1 MSTANEARLI
11 RFRYIVI
18 FMANLRRLPKRRSFR
33 LRRSKCTSTRWQE
46 RHYIMFE
53 HIRSQF
59 ITTFG
64 DDNDLQIIMAPGR
77 VNLIGEYTDFNEGFV
92 FPMTVDRGVY
102 MGIRAR
108 DDQRVRV
115 KSSRFGEL
123 IDYRLDDF
131 EKPEPGHWSCYVLG
145 VIEELR
151 LLGLVPNGFDAV
163 IDGNLNLGAGLS
175 SSAALETATALALQS
190 LFGFEMSRVDVATL
204 CQRVEHRYANVM
216 CGIMDQFAS
225 GLGRSNHAL
234 LLDCRTLSHV
244 NIPTNLDKYRIVIIS
259 SEVKRELASSAYNGR
274 RAQCEEGVALFRQ
287 FDPTIA
293 SLRDVTPD
301 LLDAYGSQLSEVVS
315 RRCRH
320 VITENARV
328 LDASA
333 ALAAGE
339 LPQVGG
345 LMTASHNS
353 LRDDFDVSCDEL
365 DYLVDI
371 ANGIEGVLG
380 SRMTGAGFGGCT
392 VTLIHMDAIETLRA
406 NLASYTDRFG
416 LNPEMFVLQGNLEA
430 GSVSIS

>member
-1 MSTANEARLI
+1 
-11 RFRYIVI
+11 
-18 FMANLRRLPKRRSFR
+18 
-33 LRRSKCTSTRWQE
+33 
-46 RHYIMFE
+46 MFE

-59 ITTFG
+59 TATFG
-64 DDNDLQIIMAPGR
+64 DDNELQVIMAPGR

-102 MGIRAR
+102 VGIRAR
-108 DDQRVRV
+108 ADQRVRV
-115 KSSRFGEL
+115 ASSRFGEL
-123 IDYRLDDF
+123 IDYHLDDF
-131 EKPEPGHWSCYVLG
+131 EKPVPGHWSCYVLG

-151 LLGLVPNGFDAV
+151 LLGLVPHGFDAV

-225 GLGRSNHAL
+225 GLGRSGHAL

-244 NIPTNLDKYRIVIIS
+244 NIPANLDEHRIVIIS
-259 SEVKRELASSAYNGR
+259 SEVKRELASSAYNER
-274 RAQCEEGVALFRQ
+274 RAECEEGVKLFRQ
-287 FDPTIA
+287 YDPTIA

-301 LLDAYGSQLSEVVS
+301 LFDAYGDQLSDVVF

-333 ALAAGE
+333 ALSAGE
-339 LPQVGG
+339 LPHFGR
-345 LMTASHNS
+345 LMTASHKS
-353 LRDDFDVSCDEL
+353 LRDDFEVSCDEL
-365 DYLVDI
+365 NCLVDI
-371 ANGIEGVLG
+371 ANETEGVLG

-392 VTLIHMDAIETLRA
+392 VTLIHTDAIETLRA
-406 NLASYTDRFG
+406 NLLPYTNRFG

-430 GSVSIS
+430 GPVSSS

>member
-1 MSTANEARLI
+1 
-11 RFRYIVI
+11 
-18 FMANLRRLPKRRSFR
+18 
-33 LRRSKCTSTRWQE
+33 
-46 RHYIMFE
+46 MFE
-53 HIRSQF
+53 QIRSQF
-59 ITTFG
+59 TAMFG
-64 DDNDLQIIMAPGR
+64 DDNDLQVVMAPGR

-102 MGIRAR
+102 VGIRAR
-108 DDQRVRV
+108 DDQWVRV
-115 KSSRFGEL
+115 KSVRFGEL
-123 IDYRLDDF
+123 INYRLDDV
-131 EKPEPGHWSCYVLG
+131 EKPQPGHWSCYVLG

-151 LLGLVPNGFDAV
+151 LLGLVPRGFDAV

-190 LFGFEMSRVDVATL
+190 LFGFDMSRVDIATL

-244 NIPTNLDKYRIVIIS
+244 NIPAHLDKHRIVIIS
-259 SEVKRELASSAYNGR
+259 SEVKRELASSAYNER
-274 RAQCEEGVALFRQ
+274 RAQCEEGIALFRQ
-287 FDPTIA
+287 YDPTIA

-301 LLDAYGSQLSEVVS
+301 LFDAYGDQLSEVVF

-339 LPQVGG
+339 LVQFGR
-345 LMTASHNS
+345 LMMASHNS
-353 LRDDFDVSCDEL
+353 LRDDFEVSCDEL

-371 ANGIEGVLG
+371 ANGTEGALG

-392 VTLIHMDAIETLRA
+392 VTLIQMDAIETLRA
-406 NLASYTDRFG
+406 NLLPYTDRFG

-430 GSVSIS
+430 GPVSGS

>member
-1 MSTANEARLI
+1 
-11 RFRYIVI
+11 
-18 FMANLRRLPKRRSFR
+18 
-33 LRRSKCTSTRWQE
+33 
-46 RHYIMFE
+46 MFE

-64 DDNDLQIIMAPGR
+64 DDNDLQVVMAPGR

-102 MGIRAR
+102 VGIRAR

-115 KSSRFGEL
+115 KSIRFGEL

-145 VIEELR
+145 VVEELR
-151 LLGLVPNGFDAV
+151 LLGLVSHGFDAV
-163 IDGNLNLGAGLS
+163 IDGNLNLGTGLS

-244 NIPTNLDKYRIVIIS
+244 NIPTHLDKYRIVIIS
-259 SEVKRELASSAYNGR
+259 SEVKRELASSAYNER

-301 LLDAYGSQLSEVVS
+301 LFDTYGDQLSEIVF

-333 ALAAGE
+333 ALAADE
-339 LPQVGG
+339 LVQFGR

-353 LRDDFDVSCDEL
+353 LRDDFEVSCDEL

-371 ANGIEGVLG
+371 ANGTEGVLG

-406 NLASYTDRFG
+406 NLLPYTDRFD
-416 LNPEMFVLQGNLEA
+416 LNPDLFVLKGNLEA
-430 GSVSIS
+430 GPVSGS

>member
-1 MSTANEARLI
+1 
-11 RFRYIVI
+11 
-18 FMANLRRLPKRRSFR
+18 
-33 LRRSKCTSTRWQE
+33 
-46 RHYIMFE
+46 MFE

-59 ITTFG
+59 TATFG
-64 DDNDLQIIMAPGR
+64 DDNDLQVIMAPGR

-102 MGIRAR
+102 VGIRAR

-115 KSSRFGEL
+115 KSIRFGEL
-123 IDYRLDDF
+123 IDYPLDDL

-145 VIEELR
+145 VIEELK

-190 LFGFEMSRVDVATL
+190 LFDFEMSRVDVATL
-204 CQRVEHRYANVM
+204 CQRVEHRYAKVM

-225 GLGRSNHAL
+225 GLGHSNHAL

-259 SEVKRELASSAYNGR
+259 SEVKRELASSAYNER

-301 LLDAYGSQLSEVVS
+301 LFDACGDQLSEIVF

-333 ALAAGE
+333 ALAADE
-339 LPQVGG
+339 LVQFGR

-353 LRDDFDVSCDEL
+353 LRDDFEVSCDEL

-371 ANGIEGVLG
+371 ANGTEGVLG

-392 VTLIHMDAIETLRA
+392 VTLIHMDVIETLRA
-406 NLASYTDRFG
+406 NLLSYTDRFG

-430 GSVSIS
+430 GPVSGS

>member
-1 MSTANEARLI
+1 
-11 RFRYIVI
+11 
-18 FMANLRRLPKRRSFR
+18 
-33 LRRSKCTSTRWQE
+33 
-46 RHYIMFE
+46 MFE

-59 ITTFG
+59 TATFG
-64 DDNDLQIIMAPGR
+64 DDNELQVIMAPGR

-102 MGIRAR
+102 AGIRAR
-108 DDQRVRV
+108 ADQRVRV
-115 KSSRFGEL
+115 ASSRFGEL
-123 IDYRLDDF
+123 IDYHLDDF
-131 EKPEPGHWSCYVLG
+131 EKPVPGHWSCYVLG

-151 LLGLVPNGFDAV
+151 LLGLVPHGFDAV

-225 GLGRSNHAL
+225 GLGRSGHAL

-244 NIPTNLDKYRIVIIS
+244 NIPANLDEHRIVIIS
-259 SEVKRELASSAYNGR
+259 SEVKRELASSAYNER
-274 RAQCEEGVALFRQ
+274 RAECEEGVKLFRQ
-287 FDPTIA
+287 YDPTIA

-301 LLDAYGSQLSEVVS
+301 LFDAYGDQLSDVVF

-333 ALAAGE
+333 ALSAGE
-339 LPQVGG
+339 LVQFGR
-345 LMTASHNS
+345 LMTASHKS
-353 LRDDFDVSCDEL
+353 LRDDFEVSCDEL
-365 DYLVDI
+365 DCLVDI

-392 VTLIHMDAIETLRA
+392 VTLIHTDAIETLRA
-406 NLASYTDRFG
+406 NLLPYTNRFG

-430 GSVSIS
+430 GPVSSS